1 MTTPGAAT
9 KVGTLRVYLGA
20 APGVGKTFA
29 MLNEGHRR
37 RERGADVVVGY
48 VETHRRQQTEAQVQ
62 GLEVIQRATIHYR
75 DSTFEE
81 MDTAAIIARRPSIVL
96 VDELAHTNVP
106 GAQRA
111 KRWMDVEAI
120 LDAGIDV
127 ITTLNVQHL
136 ESVNDVVQKIT
147 GVDQRET
154 VPDAFVRRANQ
165 IELVDMSP
173 ESLRRR
179 MAHGNIYTP
188 EKVDAALA
196 NYFRPGNLAAL
207 REIALLW
214 VADRVE
220 DGLTGY
226 MDAHDIDHSWQT
238 RERVAVAIS
247 GTAGGEQVIRRAARM
262 AGRGGGELIGVYVSS
277 DEGLRQRSES
287 LAAEQRTLLEEL
299 GGTYHEVVSDDI
311 PVALLGFARAE
322 RATQLVL
329 GASSRSRWSELFS
342 GSVIADVIRSSGE
355 IDVHVISHAG
365 AEQRVKRHLA
375 RRRSSNLSLRRQLFA
390 GLLAAIVLPALTVI
404 LSGLR
409 NHLGLSS
416 DLLVYLGAVV
426 AISALGGMI
435 VGLSSAVVAF
445 LLVNWFFTEPLHTFT
460 ITQRENLIALVI
472 FLTVA
477 ATVSALVS
485 ATARRSH
492 EAALAR
498 LEAQALARSAA
509 VMVGERDPLPGVLD
523 QLRSALDLDALRFE
537 RRNGTQWDVQASA
550 GSPIEGRPEST
561 AEIADGVRLVM
572 SGRDLSADDRRMT
585 AAFAGQLEAAMLT
598 RQLQADAAEA
608 ERLEAAN
615 ELRTALLRSV
625 SHDLRTPLASI
636 KASVSSLLASDVSWN
651 EEDEHEFLT
660 AIDTETDRLN
670 RLVGNLLDMSRLQAG
685 QLDVVLVPIDL
696 DDVVAGALSSLS
708 GVPNERIDVDIDEST
723 PAALADPALLERA
736 LANLI
741 ANAVNATKSDSRLTV
756 TAGAIPGGLVDLRI
770 VDRGPGIPAALRDEV
785 FAPFQRLDDRG
796 GSSGIG
802 LGLAIARGFIDA
814 MGGSLNLDDTPGG
827 GLTATVRL
835 KAAPAEPIDTRCG

>member
-1 MTTPGAAT
+1 MTTTPASPT
-9 KVGTLRVYLGA
+9 KTGTLRVYLGA

-37 RERGADVVVGY
+37 YERGGDVVVGY
-48 VETHRRQQTEAQVQ
+48 VETHRRLQTVAQLE
-62 GLEVIQRATIHYR
+62 GLEIIPRATIHYR

-81 MDTAAIIARRPSIVL
+81 MDAAAIIARHPSVAL

-106 GAQRA
+106 GAPRL

-120 LDAGIDV
+120 LEAGIDV

-136 ESVNDVVQKIT
+136 ESVNDVVQRIT

-154 VPDAFVRRANQ
+154 VPDAFVRRASQ

-179 MAHGNIYTP
+179 MAHGNIYAP

-220 DGLTGY
+220 DGLAAY
-226 MDAHDIDHSWQT
+226 MDANDIDHSWET
-238 RERVAVAIS
+238 RERVAVALS
-247 GTAGGEQVIRRAARM
+247 GTEGGEQVIRRAARM
-262 AGRGGGELIGVYVSS
+262 AGRGGRDLIGVYVAS
-277 DEGLRQRSES
+277 DEGLRSGSGSTAGDQRK
-287 LAAEQRTLLEEL
+287 LLEEL
-299 GGTYHEVVSDDI
+299 GGVYHEVVSDDI
-311 PVALLGFARAE
+311 PTALIGFARSE

-329 GASSRSRWSELFS
+329 GASSRSRWSEVLS

-365 AEQRVKRHLA
+365 AEQKKKKRHLA
-375 RRRSSNLSLRRQLFA
+375 HQHPRNLSIRRQLLA
-390 GLLAAIVLPALTVI
+390 VLLAAVLLPLLTVV
-404 LSGLR
+404 LAALR
-409 NHLGLSS
+409 HHLGLSS

-426 AISALGGMI
+426 AISAVGGVF
-435 VGLSSAVVAF
+435 VGLSSAVIAF

-460 ITQRENLIALVI
+460 ITQRENVIALVI

-477 ATVSALVS
+477 GTVSALVS

-492 EAALAR
+492 DAARAR

-523 QLRSALDLDALRFE
+523 QLRNALDLDTLRFE
-537 RRNGTQWDVQASA
+537 RLIGQQWEIQASA
-550 GSPIEGRPEST
+550 GLAVEDQQEST
-561 AEIADGVRLVM
+561 VEIADGIRLVS
-572 SGRDLSADDRRMT
+572 SGRALTADDRRMT
-585 AAFAGQLEAAMLT
+585 AAFAGQLEAALLT
-598 RQLQADAAEA
+598 RKLQMEAAEA
-608 ERLEAAN
+608 ENVEAAN

-636 KASVSSLLASDVSWN
+636 KASVSSLLANDVKWSD
-651 EEDEHEFLT
+651 EDEHEFLT

-685 QLDVVLVPIDL
+685 HLEVLLVPIDL
-696 DDVVAGALSSLS
+696 NDIVAGALASLS
-708 GVPNERIDVDIDEST
+708 GVPNERIDVDIAETT
-723 PAALADPALLERA
+723 PEALGDPALLERA

-741 ANAVNATKSDSRLTV
+741 SNAVNATRDGSRLTV
-756 TAGAIPGGLVDLRI
+756 TAGAIPGGSVDLRI
-770 VDRGPGIPAALRDEV
+770 VDRGPGIPVSLRNEV

-802 LGLAIARGFIDA
+802 LGLAIARGFITA
-814 MGGSLNLDDTPGG
+814 MGGSLDIDDTPGG
-827 GLTATVRL
+827 GLTATIRL
-835 KAAPAEPIDTRCG
+835 KAAPLNARGI